1 MRGFVPRGL
10 GGCFF
15 AWVGV
20 SSIGCIIYPDTS
32 GFSI

>member
-20 SSIGCIIYPDTS
+20 IFDWLHYIS
-32 GFSI
+32 GHKWF

>member
-15 AWVGV
+15 FAWVGV
-20 SSIGCIIYPDTS
+20 IFDWLHYIS
-32 GFSI
+32 GHKWF